1 MSAELIVEKLVTKLS
16 RRFGTARQL
25 GRGRVLA
32 FGDELL
38 CSISYSKVLR
48 GEKFFYAVPRELLTP
63 SEVPPP
69 MRLGEYA
76 VFICGG
82 LDRVLVIPR
91 AVIVEMLAGVPT
103 RRVDIFIEGES
114 LILQTTRH
122 PKLDVTAYLDAFPS
136 CTPPRS
142 STTDGPEG
150 APRPARAHVRMQAGL
165 IQLGRVEGCKVWVPT
180 NDRNLA
186 HGSVGFSDETVAA
199 LPRFGFD
206 EHTRRIVQNI
216 DVLWLRNNVIERA
229 FEIES
234 TTSVYSGLLRMND
247 LVLAQPNVLIE
258 LSIVA
263 PEASRQRV
271 ASQLARP
278 SFRTLAPKVQYVTF
292 DQVDECVTRLATLPG
307 HARVSGLLRGVRLF
321 SEGMT
326 IHPEYA

>member
-1 MSAELIVEKLVTKLS
+1 MSADLIVERLVARLT
-16 RRFGTARQL
+16 RQFGPARQL

-38 CSISYSKVLR
+38 CSINYSKILR

-63 SEVPPP
+63 SDPLPEA
-69 MRLGEYA
+69 RLGAFA

-82 LDRVLVIPR
+82 LDRVLVVPR
-91 AVIVEMLAGVPT
+91 QIIVEMLAGVPT
-103 RRVDIFIEGES
+103 RRVDIFNEGES

-122 PKLDVTAYLDAFPS
+122 PKLDVTAYLDAFPTGAAPAS
-136 CTPPRS
+136 
-142 STTDGPEG
+142 DAPEQTG
-150 APRPARAHVRMQAGL
+150 AAPRPARAHVRMQAGL
-165 IQLGRVEGCKVWVPT
+165 IQLGRVEGCKVWVPI

-186 HGSVGFSDETVAA
+186 HDSVAFSSETVAA

-206 EHTRRIVQNI
+206 ENTRRIVQNI

-247 LVLAQPNVLIE
+247 LVLAQPNVLID
-258 LSIVA
+258 LNVVA

-292 DQVDECVTRLATLPG
+292 GQVDECIAHLSTMPR
-307 HARVSGLLRGVRLF
+307 HARVSGLLQGVRL
-321 SEGMT
+321 SPDDMT
-326 IHPEYA
+326 VHPEYI